1 MAQLPRG
8 IAWQGGAI
16 EGSGAI
22 YLNSCCYLWA
32 LCQTHLCALPLTILN
47 CIWWLSEILCL
58 VCRCIAHKRCLG
70 LAALANAK
78 HPKHL
83 PGNSGGSCQPP
94 QRPHTECPHP
104 RTNYCNKYY
113 QNRGLFMTILV
124 HRSLQKTRFT
134 TNLESSSLLR
144 GGNPVLN
151 RHRHH
156 IQKIRWN
163 TILHEFH
170 HVWHALCMF

>member
-1 MAQLPRG
+1 MGPVSNTPLRSA
-8 IAWQGGAI
+8 
-16 EGSGAI
+16 
-22 YLNSCCYLWA
+22 
-32 LCQTHLCALPLTILN
+32 THH
-47 CIWWLSEILCL
+47 SELHL
-58 VCRCIAHKRCLG
+58 VTVSDTSTLFGLQVHRHKRCLG

-104 RTNYCNKYY
+104 RNNYCHKYH

-124 HRSLQKTRFT
+124 HRSVQKTRFT

-163 TILHEFH
+163 MILHEFH
-170 HVWHALCMF
+170 HVWHVLCMF